1 MVASTNL
8 FGSFIPQSKNN
19 FSKTTQLS
27 NKNTNENQ
35 FVKKMEKS
43 SNNLIIDKS
52 YKIDLASDK
61 LPKIFSILHEGASE
75 KKESEKTGITSL
87 ERTETETAGKSKTII
102 SKRTI
107 NSAMKLY
114 TIIKA
119 DILIENHHKFKT
131 GPVDFYV

>member
-19 FSKTTQLS
+19 ISKTTPLS
-27 NKNTNENQ
+27 NKNTNENH

-43 SNNLIIDKS
+43 SDNLIFDKS

-61 LPKIFSILHEGASE
+61 LLKTFSTLHEGVPEKKKTEKTGMTLIE
-75 KKESEKTGITSL
+75 KKEEGNAEKLKI
-87 ERTETETAGKSKTII
+87 EI
-102 SKRTI
+102 SNSTI

-114 TIIKA
+114 TILKA
-119 DILIENHHKFKT
+119 DILIENHHDFKT
-131 GPVDFYV
+131 GQVDFYV